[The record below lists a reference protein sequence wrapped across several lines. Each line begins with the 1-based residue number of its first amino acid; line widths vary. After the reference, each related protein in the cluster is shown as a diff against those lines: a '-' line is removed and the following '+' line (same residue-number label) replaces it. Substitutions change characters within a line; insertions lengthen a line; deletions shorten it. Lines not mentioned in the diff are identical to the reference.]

1 MGSIGVRYSRRPC
14 SHFCRHSTLLFL
26 HNCEFQNNIH
36 HIDGFIFDL
45 QCDRDIMTVLCM
57 RCTRDTKILRP
68 QRCVALNGKPCSACT
83 EDIELEKAIN
93 ELENQ
98 IEKIHT
104 KRRALRTVMNENHD
118 PLIAKFPP
126 EISSQ
131 IFIHYAPPV
140 GLFDKNDRSPPFYLG
155 AVCQKW
161 RQLAWRTPQ
170 LWTSL
175 FVRFKPYPPQLLAEL
190 LERSATL
197 PLAIALSPYSPII
210 DDEKYLEVIN
220 ILNRHSSRW
229 HVLHCT
235 LPAHHLHRLCGSL
248 EGNILDRL
256 VLRPLQESTQNP
268 HDRTDAQDVA
278 TFSMKC
284 KPSPTELAFAKYR
297 LANVDIGWNRLTTAS
312 MEDIGVDECFELMR
326 RAPLLETL
334 ALLSIIPSSGTF
346 SIPTSRIVL
355 PRLHWLQIWNVTDE
369 IVVAKILDSMC
380 TPSLKRWVHQ
390 IRGDL
395 SSASHMVSFIDQS
408 SFSLKTFKMRGSR
421 DLYSQFHRIFYHLSS
436 LESLEL
442 RFWFLIESPID
453 ELLQWLCAS
462 DDSSPFLPHLQ
473 TLEFDVRFTFPWESL
488 RRIFSSSNRRSL
500 TVKINQTFKQTIPN
514 EVAEKL
520 LELVDEG
527 FDLSV
532 LRDGKVDA
540 LEECRQKRHLSQITH
555 Q

>member
-1 MGSIGVRYSRRPC
+1 
-14 SHFCRHSTLLFL
+14 
-26 HNCEFQNNIH
+26 
-36 HIDGFIFDL
+36 
-45 QCDRDIMTVLCM
+45 MTVLCM
-57 RCTRDTKILRP
+57 RCTRDMKILRP
-68 QRCVALNGKPCSACT
+68 QRCVALDGKPCSACT
-83 EDIELEKAIN
+83 EDIELERAIK

-98 IEKIHT
+98 IENIHI
-104 KRRALRTVMNENHD
+104 KRRALRTIMNENHD

-140 GLFDKNDRSPPFYLG
+140 GFFDKNDRSPPFYLG

-175 FVRFKPYPPQLLAEL
+175 FIRFKPYPPQLLAEL

-197 PLAIALSPYSPII
+197 PLAIALSPYSQVIE
-210 DDEKYLEVIN
+210 DKEYLEVIN

-248 EGNILDRL
+248 EENILDRL
-256 VLRPLQESTQNP
+256 VLRPLQESTRHL
-268 HDRTDAQDVA
+268 HDRTDAHNAA

-284 KPSPTELAFAKYR
+284 KPSPIELTFAKYR
-297 LANVDIGWNRLTTAS
+297 LANVDIIWNRLTTAS

-334 ALLSIIPSSGTF
+334 ELLRIIPSSGIF
-346 SIPTSRIVL
+346 PIPTSRIVL
-355 PRLHWLQIWNVTDE
+355 LHLHRLEIWNIKDE
-369 IVVAKILDSMC
+369 IVVAKLLDSMC
-380 TPSLKRWVHQ
+380 TPSLKHWDHQ

-408 SFSLKTFKMRGSR
+408 SFSLKTLTIRGSR
-421 DLYSQFHRIFYHLSS
+421 DLYIQFHRILDHLSS
-436 LESLEL
+436 LERLEL
-442 RFWFLIESPID
+442 RFWFLNESPID
-453 ELLQWLCAS
+453 ELFKWLCAS
-462 DDSSPFLPHLQ
+462 GESSPFLPHLQ
-473 TLEFDVRFTFPWESL
+473 TLEFDFPFTFSWESL
-488 RRIFSSSNRRSL
+488 RRIFSSSNRRCL
-500 TVKINQTFKQTIPN
+500 MVKINQQCKENIPN
-514 EVAEKL
+514 EDATKL

-527 FDLSV
+527 FDLRI
-532 LRDGKVDA
+532 LRDGKVDV
-540 LEECRQKRHLSQITH
+540 LEECRQKRHLSHITH
-555 Q
+555 H